1 MNSLK
6 IGALCALLIT
16 GAVVP
21 MSAYA
26 QKTES
31 AAPMHQTSAP
41 MHKACEKCAK
51 MGMKECNHPL
61 PLKGSVYICKECK
74 VYFTPE
80 AAKKMK
86 NKDPMGHK
94 LVKIN
99 ASKLPEGFKDGS
111 KMEMK
116 EGGKM

>member
-6 IGALCALLIT
+6 IGALCALLVT

-21 MSAYA
+21 MSAFA

-31 AAPMHQTSAP
+31 ATP

-86 NKDPMGHK
+86 SKDPMGHK